1 MSMYTRS
8 VKELRT
14 MAAEVGVSHNV
25 IEATLDGWRRP
36 EARPDHIDPVAVVQS
51 DSAAMAAKV
60 ATPGAT

>member
-1 MSMYTRS
+1 
-8 VKELRT
+8 

-51 DSAAMAAKV
+51 DRAAMAAKV